1 MLSRAEFDR
10 FLQLYG
16 IPTSDARYEQYKK
29 TQSSS
34 LANKQF
40 NELASQVKQ
49 KVDKPTMPD
58 IIVGPGTEATNKAAR
73 DKYNK
78 QLSQFNNQ
86 EKIIQT
92 LLKASADRV
101 KYFDEK
107 EKIANS
113 KQPKTNRTNTA
124 IPYESPQDL
133 KDLKGKLNT
142 LPKTFTTS
150 TPDQDK
156 AYHDRLD
163 DEYVKYQM
171 NHHPI
176 YDKPVKRIPKTN
188 PIPNTNKHIN
198 HNIMSF
204 QQYKNFRFNGGFEV
218 GQKEYLS
225 YLGSYNLNKPTDHLQ
240 GQIQVAH
247 NAAGHSS
254 LAKGQSIEDHQ
265 KQHSKNII
273 QHLKG
278 NVAVPGQIEKK
289 TPPPAIVLHN
299 FSTPTPAANQHTVS
313 AHSLNK
319 QAGTMVG
326 NPIYA
331 NSKPKVVSGPRED
344 NHLNPTR
351 QPNPVGAS
359 ITSGVQA
366 GPAFKNVAV
375 KPRQPVPQAPAGQIQ
390 GETFAQFRAR
400 TRPNTTP
407 APQPVG
413 QDAGDMII

>member
-1 MLSRAEFDR
+1 MLSRAEFDK

-16 IPTSDARYEQYKK
+16 IPTSDARYEQYKR
-29 TQSSS
+29 TQSMS
-34 LANKQF
+34 LANQQF
-40 NELASQVKQ
+40 VELANQVKQ
-49 KVDKPTMPD
+49 KVDKPTMPSSTV
-58 IIVGPGTEATNKAAR
+58 IGPGAMEDRKAAM

-78 QLSQFNNQ
+78 QLLAYDRQQ
-86 EKIIQT
+86 LIIKSIQQGM
-92 LLKASADRV
+92 ADKV
-101 KYFDEK
+101 KYYDQREK
-107 EKIANS
+107 TK
-113 KQPKTNRTNTA
+113 KTTGV
-124 IPYESPQDL
+124 PYESPQDL

-142 LPKTFTTS
+142 LPKTIEVS
-150 TPDQDK
+150 TPQQQK

-163 DEYVKYQM
+163 AEYEKYKK

-176 YDKPVKRIPKTN
+176 YDTPTVRKPKPN

-204 QQYKNFRFNGGFEV
+204 QEYKDFRFNSGFEV

-265 KQHSKNII
+265 KQHSKNIL

-299 FSTPTPAANQHTVS
+299 FSTPTPAAHEHTVS
-313 AHSLNK
+313 AHTLNK
-319 QAGTMVG
+319 QARTMAG
-326 NPIYA
+326 NPK
-331 NSKPKVVSGPRED
+331 NPPPKLVSGPRED
-344 NHLNPTR
+344 NHLNPTP
-351 QPNPVGAS
+351 QP
-359 ITSGVQA
+359 T
-366 GPAFKNVAV
+366 
-375 KPRQPVPQAPAGQIQ
+375 PQAPAGQIQ
-390 GETFAQFRAR
+390 GETFAEFRAR

-407 APQPVG
+407 ASPPQD
-413 QDAGDMII
+413 QDAGDMIL